1 MKYLL
6 SIIYSMSLIFMI
18 SSKNVADFAMI
29 DYINSVQDH
38 WTAHNSPRFENTT
51 FDQVK
56 TLCGTIID
64 THTVD
69 TNLLVSDTDIY
80 TADIPDTYDATTAKP
95 ECISVIG
102 HVRDQSDCGSCWA
115 FGTVESF
122 NDRRCLKYSDQTIYS
137 AEDIL
142 SCCSGIR
149 CGLSQGC
156 NGGNPTAAWKWLTT
170 TGVTSGGDFDT
181 VQSGSSCNPYPFAP
195 CSHHVDSEL
204 PNCPTSEYETPQC
217 TQKCIDTKYTK
228 SYKEDKVLA
237 KTSYTIQGE
246 SNIMAD
252 IFLHGSVT
260 AAFTV
265 YEDFTAYKSGV
276 YKHVFGD
283 ELGGHAISIVG
294 YGVDEKSGLPYWR
307 CKNSWNILWGDGGYF
322 KILRGVDECGIESSV
337 SAGLV

>member
-1 MKYLL
+1 MKHLL
-6 SIIYSMSLIFMI
+6 LFMSLILAI
-18 SSKNVADFAMI
+18 SSKNVIDFEMI
-29 DYINSVQDH
+29 DHINSIQDH
-38 WTAHNSPRFENTT
+38 WIAHTNPRFENST
-51 FDQVK
+51 FEQVK
-56 TLCGTIID
+56 KLCGTIID
-64 THTVD
+64 SQTVD
-69 TNLLVSDTDIY
+69 TNLALYENIPLIS
-80 TADIPDTYDATTAKP
+80 TADIPDTYDAINAKP
-95 ECISVIG
+95 ECASVIG

-122 NDRRCLKYSDQTIYS
+122 NDRRCLMYSDQTIYS

-217 TQKCIDTKYTK
+217 NEKCIDTKYTK

-237 KTSYTIQGE
+237 KTSYTIKGE
-246 SNIMAD
+246 ANIMAD
-252 IFLHGSVT
+252 IFLNGPVT
-260 AAFTV
+260 GAFTV

-276 YKHVFGD
+276 YKHVAGD
-283 ELGGHAISIVG
+283 ALGGHAIEIVG
-294 YGVDEKSGLPYWR
+294 FGVDEKSGLPYWK
-307 CKNSWNILWGDGGYF
+307 CKNSWNSVWGEQGFF
-322 KILRGVDECGIESSV
+322 KILRGSDECGIESTV

>member
-1 MKYLL
+1 MKHLL
-6 SIIYSMSLIFMI
+6 LFMSLILAI
-18 SSKNVADFAMI
+18 SSKNVIDFEMI
-29 DYINSVQDH
+29 DHINSIQDH
-38 WTAHNSPRFENTT
+38 WIAHTNPRFENST
-51 FDQVK
+51 FEQVK
-56 TLCGTIID
+56 KLCGTIID
-64 THTVD
+64 SQTVD
-69 TNLLVSDTDIY
+69 TNLALYENIPLIS
-80 TADIPDTYDATTAKP
+80 TADIPDTYDAINAKP
-95 ECISVIG
+95 ECASVIG

-122 NDRRCLKYSDQTIYS
+122 NDRRCLMYSDQTIYS

-217 TQKCIDTKYTK
+217 NEKCIDTKYTK

-252 IFLHGSVT
+252 IFLNGPVT

-276 YKHVFGD
+276 YKHVAGD
-283 ELGGHAISIVG
+283 ALGGHAIEIVA
-294 YGVDEKSGLPYWR
+294 YGVDEKTGLKYWK
-307 CKNSWNILWGDGGYF
+307 CKNSWNSAWGEEGFF